1 MVPLAH
7 AVRSIML
14 EIRSMYRWHAAE
26 VGLRAATNRHGGHVL
41 AVSDVDQLLLS
52 TDAPEDVRAVTLT
65 VGFPELHTALLAADI
80 RFAAFLPIRVAVC
93 DRPDGVFFEAMSPRE
108 CCRMLHRHDLEPV
121 AVELEDRLRAVMEEA
136 AGGHASAASEPH
148 PVTEEQVN
156 MRAAL
161 PQRIDSVGTKIE
173 ELAGTGTHDAQG
185 G

>member
-1 MVPLAH
+1 
-7 AVRSIML
+7 ML
-14 EIRSMYRWHAAE
+14 EIRSMYRWHSTQ
-26 VGLRAATNRHGGHVL
+26 VGLRAATYRHGGHVL
-41 AVSDVDQLLLS
+41 AVSEVDQLVLS
-52 TDAPEDVRAVTLT
+52 REAPEEVSAVTLT
-65 VGFPELHTALLAADI
+65 LGFPKWYSALLAADI

-93 DRPDGVFFEAMSPRE
+93 DRADGVFLDAMSPRE

-136 AGGHASAASEPH
+136 AGVHAWAACEPH